1 MNANQN
7 LLQMA
12 KMLTQDALREENLTS
27 TRERCAFV
35 AGYFYLL
42 VALDA
47 PAEDTHPTIE
57 TLQNGPPQLDIGEET
72 MAAALEFLNQQHASE
87 GVGDLLASLLHWG
100 QDMKE
105 LAGAQ

>member
-7 LLQMA
+7 RLQMA

-47 PAEDTHPTIE
+47 PEEDT
-57 TLQNGPPQLDIGEET
+57 GPPQLDIGEET

-100 QDMKE
+100 QEMKE